1 MICPNCRSSRVVHKD
16 QEFQEMTHRAKH
28 HAGHGALHAMQG
40 HPGMLVAVAG
50 GWLIGKAVHVLAK
63 PWTCLACDH
72 RFS

>member
-1 MICPNCRSSRVVHKD
+1 MVHKD
-16 QEFQEMTHRAKH
+16 QEFQEITHRAKH